1 VLAHRLRSDS
11 LAVTVNS
18 AGAQL
23 SSLRHHRYGELLWPA
38 ERLWPQHAPT
48 LFPIVGELPNDSL
61 LHNGERYPLKRH
73 GFARNRDFSWR
84 DCGDESC
91 TLTLAD
97 DAATR
102 KLYPFAFRL
111 EIRYAVAAD
120 TLGVGFTVV
129 NTGLEN
135 LPASVGAHP
144 AFRWPLARGLTKEE
158 HRLEFSDPEPSPVR
172 RLQDGLL
179 QLRTYETPIVGRTL
193 ALTESLF
200 AADALILD
208 RLASR
213 SVRYLAPGAPTIE
226 VGWDG
231 FRELGLWSKP
241 GAAFLCIEPW
251 YGYSSPVDFTGDFER
266 KPGLLHLAPGESK
279 TLTMRI
285 RII

>member
-1 VLAHRLRSDS
+1 MSSDA
-11 LAVTVNS
+11 LAVTVDS

-23 SSLRHHRYGELLWPA
+23 SSIRHRLYGELLWQA
-38 ERLWPQHAPT
+38 EPIWPQHAPN
-48 LFPIVGELPNDSL
+48 LFPIVGELPGNML
-61 LHNGERYPLKRH
+61 LHNGVRYPLKRH
-73 GFARNRDFSWR
+73 GFARNRDFRWQ
-84 DCGDESC
+84 DCGDDNC
-91 TLTLAD
+91 TLTLED
-97 DAATR
+97 DAETR

-111 EIRYAVAAD
+111 EIHYAVAAE
-120 TLGVGFTVV
+120 TLGVDFSIV
-129 NTGLEN
+129 NTGPET

-144 AFRWPLARGLTKEE
+144 AFRWPLVDGVAKDQ
-158 HRLEFSDPEPSPVR
+158 HFLEFSDPEPNAVR

-179 QLRTYETPIVGRTL
+179 QLRAYESPIDGRTL
-193 ALTESLF
+193 TLNESLF

-213 SVRYLAPGAPTIE
+213 SVRYSAPGAPAID

-251 YGYSSPVDFTGDFER
+251 YGYSAPVGFLGDFEQ
-266 KPGLLHLAPGESK
+266 KPGLLHLAPGTRK

-285 RII
+285 RIT

>member
-1 VLAHRLRSDS
+1 MLAHRLESDS
-11 LAVTVNS
+11 LEVTVRS

-23 SSLRHHRYGELLWPA
+23 SSIRHTRYGEFLWQA
-38 ERLWPQHAPT
+38 EPIWPQHAPN
-48 LFPIVGELPNDSL
+48 LFPIVGELRDDVL

-84 DCGDESC
+84 DRGDDRC
-91 TLTLAD
+91 TLTLED
-97 DAATR
+97 DAETR

-111 EIRYAVAAD
+111 EIRYTVAPG
-120 TLGVGFTVV
+120 TLGVEFSVI
-129 NTGLEN
+129 NTGSVT

-144 AFRWPLARGLTKEE
+144 AFRWPLARGIAKEE
-158 HRLEFSDPEPSPVR
+158 HALEFSLPEPNPVR

-179 QLRTYETPIVGRTL
+179 QLRTYETPIDGRKL
-193 ALTESLF
+193 ALSESLF
-200 AADALILD
+200 AADALIFD

-213 SVRYLAPGAPTIE
+213 SVRYTAPGAPTIE

-251 YGYSSPVDFTGDFER
+251 YGYASPADFSGDFEL
-266 KPGLLHLAPGESK
+266 KPGLFHLAPGETK
-279 TLTMRI
+279 ILTMRI
-285 RII
+285 RIF